1 MIEGVDAA
9 TTAVEAARR
18 FRAGSLTPTE
28 LTDDLLARIA
38 RENPRLNAYY
48 EVLAPEARE
57 AAAIATR
64 ELREG
69 RDRGPLHGI
78 PVAVKDLF
86 DVAGHVTTAGA
97 HPGFRPPPATRDSEV
112 VERLRAAGAV
122 LLGKTA
128 LHEWAFGVS
137 TNNPHFGPTRNPYDT
152 SRIPGGS
159 SGGSGAALAAGLAVL
174 ALGTD
179 TGGSIRIPAAL
190 CGVVGIKP
198 TYGLVSLRG
207 VTPLSP
213 SLDHAGPMA
222 NSVEDAF
229 LLLEAIS
236 DFRRA
241 REPRPKIF
249 VPRSFFFDDVNPR
262 IVELVRESAS
272 RLGTAETVDAGDP
285 QGTWEAN
292 TAILLSDAAAFHEQR
307 LREHPEWFGGALAQR
322 LSRGFDVRGIDYARA
337 RNVQREWTSSLTRL
351 LGDHAVLAVPATPVP
366 ATVIGDREGA
376 ELARVLTRLTAP
388 FNLAGVPVLSLPIG
402 KVDGLPV
409 GMQLVAAP
417 GRESL
422 LWQAARAFVRE

>member
-1 MIEGVDAA
+1 MIEGVDTA
-9 TTAVEAARR
+9 TTATEAAKR
-18 FRAGSLTPTE
+18 FRAGSLSPVE
-28 LTDDLLARIA
+28 LTDELLARIA

-48 EVLAPEARE
+48 EVFETEARKD
-57 AAAIATR
+57 AAQAAR
-64 ELREG
+64 ELAEG

-78 PVAVKDLF
+78 PVAIKDLF
-86 DVAGHVTTAGA
+86 DAVGHVTTAGA
-97 HPGFRPPPATRDSEV
+97 HPGFHPPPAEQDSEV
-112 VERLRAAGAV
+112 VARLRTAGAV
-122 LLGKTA
+122 LLGKAA

-137 TNNPHFGPTRNPYDT
+137 TNNPHFGPTRNPHDPT
-152 SRIPGGS
+152 RIPGGS

-222 NSVEDAF
+222 SSVEDAF
-229 LLLEAIS
+229 VFLEAIS
-236 DFRRA
+236 DFKRSA
-241 REPRPKIF
+241 VARPKILL
-249 VPRSFFFDDVNPR
+249 PRSFFFDDVDPR
-262 IVELVRESAS
+262 IVELVRESAA
-272 RLGTAETVDAGDP
+272 RLGAVEAVDVEGAEE
-285 QGTWEAN
+285 TWDAN
-292 TAILLSDAAAFHEQR
+292 TAILLCDAAAFHEQR
-307 LREHPEWFGGALAQR
+307 LREHPEWFGGALAKR
-322 LSRGFDVRGIDYARA
+322 LSRGFDIRGIDYARA
-337 RNVQREWTSSLTRL
+337 RNTQHEWTASLTAL
-351 LGDHAVLAVPATPVP
+351 LGDHAVLVVPATPIP

-376 ELARVLTRLTAP
+376 ELARVMTRLTAP

-422 LWQAARAFVRE
+422 LWEAAREFAAE